1 MKGYIVFL
9 NCKKGKIK
17 TKGKEFII
25 DDGNYAYVGSCGNY
39 CDKRISR
46 HMRKEKENFHW
57 HIDYLSDICTPIA
70 VLVLN
75 MEEKEIASKFSNFP
89 SIHGFGSADD
99 KRNKSHLFKINIISA
114 ITTLKL

>member
-9 NCKKGKIK
+9 DCEKGKVK
-17 TKGKEFII
+17 TKGREFII
-25 DDGNYAYVGSCGNY
+25 DNGNYAYVGSCGNY

-46 HMRKEKENFHW
+46 HMRREKPNFHW
-57 HIDYLSDICTPIA
+57 HIDYLSDICIPTA

-75 MEEKEIASKFSNFP
+75 MEEKEIAAKLSSFP
-89 SIHGFGSADD
+89 SVYGFGSTDD

-114 ITTLKL
+114 ITALNL